1 MSIGDGLRSLGKS
14 IVQKTETYIVPV
26 KLQQLYKGYTLRD
39 VALAKTGM
47 PMDFLVTVAELADAI
62 YLTGTKRGQS
72 RNDSPQAH
80 SLSTQL
86 GTMFQNYMQVDRFDA
101 RTGLVFETNGPFG
114 AVVACAVPPGQER
127 VPVTR
132 AFNPEEARYRLF
144 ILFRG
149 TSVKL
154 KEGYLDDVSTDLKAA
169 APKSDCAVGDRAGE
183 VARGFQNTYL
193 SCRKNVMDHLLQR
206 GLDYL
211 RTCYRSCSDAY
222 SEAQGSSN
230 GSAPLN
236 LPNSRIEVYVVG
248 HSLGGAVATLCAYDI
263 ACLRPS
269 LMPVLVTFG
278 SPTVGNIDFAIDFQ
292 RVMVSRNEYHPFTRY
307 LRSARLVAQIP
318 DKAIDGVSGIPSHL
332 PNYIHVN
339 TRVLVPSSASGR
351 FGAHSMTTSYTAGLR
366 AYEEAQ

>member
-1 MSIGDGLRSLGKS
+1 MSIGDSLRSLGKG
-14 IVQKTETYIVPV
+14 IVKKTETYIIPV
-26 KLQQLYKGYTLRD
+26 KLQQLYKGYTLED
-39 VALAKTGM
+39 VSLAETGM
-47 PMDFLVTVAELADAI
+47 PIDFLVTVAKLADNI

-72 RNDSPQAH
+72 RNDSPQAL

-101 RTGLVFETNGPFG
+101 RTGLLFETNGPFG
-114 AVVACAVPPGQER
+114 AVVACAVPPGEDK

-193 SCRKNVMDHLLQR
+193 SCRMNVVDLLLQR

-211 RTCYRSCSDAY
+211 RDRYRAY
-222 SEAQGSSN
+222 SEAYAESQGTSN
-230 GSAPLN
+230 GFVPLN
-236 LPNSRIEVYVVG
+236 LPHSRIELYVVG
-248 HSLGGAVATLCAYDI
+248 HSLGGAVATLCAYDL
-263 ACLRPS
+263 ACLRSS
-269 LMPVLVTFG
+269 LNPVLITFG
-278 SPTVGNIDFAIDFQ
+278 SPPVGNIDFAIDFQ
-292 RVMVSRNEYHPFTRY
+292 RVMVSRNEYHPVTGY
-307 LRSARLVAQIP
+307 LRSARIVAQIP

-339 TRVLVPSSASGR
+339 TRVLVPSSATGR

-366 AYEEAQ
+366 AYEAQ